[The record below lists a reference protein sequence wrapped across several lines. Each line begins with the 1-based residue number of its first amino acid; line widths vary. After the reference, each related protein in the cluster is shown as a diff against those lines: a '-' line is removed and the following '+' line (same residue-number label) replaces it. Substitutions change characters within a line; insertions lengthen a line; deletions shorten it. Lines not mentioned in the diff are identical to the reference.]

1 MTTPE
6 SAPDQPAQPTPPQSG
21 GSQPAGWGEPPR
33 YGQYAPGYDPAAP
46 PAQDQP
52 QYGTPQYGTP
62 QYGTPQYGTPQ
73 YGAPQGEQAAQYGQS
88 QYGQYSPYSSQVP
101 GYRPPADKPGIVP
114 LRPLSLGE
122 LYDGAFGAVRH
133 NPGVTLG
140 LTAII
145 VVVAVAIGTLV
156 SIPLT
161 TLFTDLFADLFAEI
175 GSDPAF
181 DDLGFT
187 QDVLGVTYG
196 SLLGTSL
203 LLMLATPLA
212 MGVMAV
218 SVSDSVIGRKISV
231 SAAWR
236 RVGKRAWF
244 LIGFSLLSTVAV
256 LVAYAVAVG
265 IVAALFVVDPTLG
278 LIGLF
283 LVLAALVVVGVW
295 VFTRLLLVP
304 PALAVEGGG
313 FWTTVRRAWRLTRG
327 TFWRVLGI
335 YLLTSLILGIIGQ
348 VVAFPIGMVM
358 GLFMA
363 TANSAAL
370 AASYGITYVI
380 TGGMSVLFL
389 GGVIALLYIDT
400 RMRREGLDVQLQT
413 AAATAADQ

>member
-6 SAPDQPAQPTPPQSG
+6 SAPDQPAQPTPPQPG
-21 GSQPAGWGEPPR
+21 ASQPAGWGEPPR

-46 PAQDQP
+46 TAQGQP

-62 QYGTPQYGTPQ
+62 Q
-73 YGAPQGEQAAQYGQS
+73 GEPAAQYGQS

-122 LYDGAFGAVRH
+122 LYDGAFGGVRH

-145 VVVAVAIGTLV
+145 VVGAVALGTLI

-161 TLFTDLFADLFAEI
+161 TLFTDLFAGLFAEV
-175 GSDPAF
+175 GSDPTF

-196 SLLGTSL
+196 SALGTGML
-203 LLMLATPLA
+203 LTLATPLA

-218 SVSDSVIGRKISV
+218 SVSDSVIGRKIPV
-231 SAAWR
+231 PDAWR
-236 RVGKRAWF
+236 RVAKRAWF
-244 LIGFSLLSTVAV
+244 LIGFSLLSTLVV
-256 LVAYAVAVG
+256 IVAYALAVG
-265 IVAALFVVDPTLG
+265 LVALLFYADPVAGVIG
-278 LIGLF
+278 LILT
-283 LVLAALVVVGVW
+283 VAALVVAGVW
-295 VFTRLLLVP
+295 AFTRVVLIP

-313 FWTTVRRAWRLTRG
+313 FWATCRRAWKLTRG

-348 VVAFPIGMVM
+348 IVAVPVSLLLSLFMVM
-358 GLFMA
+358 ESGVGL
-363 TANSAAL
+363 SI
-370 AASYGITYVI
+370 SYGITYVI

-389 GGVIALLYIDT
+389 GGVVALLYIDT
-400 RMRREGLDVQLQT
+400 RMRREGLDVQLQA
-413 AAATAADQ
+413 AAATAADK

>member
-6 SAPDQPAQPTPPQSG
+6 SAPDQPAQPTPPQPG

-46 PAQDQP
+46 PAQPPAGQP
-52 QYGTPQYGTP
+52 QYGTPPGGP
-62 QYGTPQYGTPQ
+62 GG
-73 YGAPQGEQAAQYGQS
+73 GQYGQS

-140 LTAII
+140 LTALI
-145 VVVAVAIGTLV
+145 VVAAVAVGTLI

-161 TLFTDLFADLFAEI
+161 TLFTDLFGSLFAEI
-175 GSDPAF
+175 GDDAAF
-181 DDLGFT
+181 EGLGFT
-187 QDVLGVTYG
+187 QDMLGVTYG
-196 SLLGTSL
+196 SAIGTGMLLT
-203 LLMLATPLA
+203 LATPLA
-212 MGVMAV
+212 MGVMAI

-231 SAAWR
+231 SDAWS
-236 RVGKRAWF
+236 RVGKRWWF
-244 LIGFSLLSTVAV
+244 LIGFSLLSTLVV
-256 LVAYAVAVG
+256 LVAYLLAAG
-265 IVAALFVVDPTLG
+265 IVAALVVYVDPAAGAITG
-278 LIGLF
+278 
-283 LVLAALVVVGVW
+283 LVLILALLVAAVW
-295 VFTRLLLVP
+295 AFTRVALIP

-313 FWTTVRRAWRLTRG
+313 FWVTCRRAWKLTHG

-335 YLLTSLILGIIGQ
+335 YLLTSIILGVIGQ
-348 VVAFPIGMVM
+348 VVAVPVSLLMSLFIVLESGV
-358 GLFMA
+358 GLA
-363 TANSAAL
+363 I
-370 AASYGITYVI
+370 SYGVTYVI

-400 RMRREGLDVQLQT
+400 RMRREGLDVQLQAA
-413 AAATAADQ
+413 AAATADK